1 MSQWCSFK
9 IKSLWSSV
17 GLCLSGSV
25 NSPSYG
31 KSGLSAIL
39 LSLSFAV
46 IIFSRCFRLHA
57 SESALNIA
65 SEACVLIH
73 AAVLHHCSHLTDG
86 AAGQTSHT
94 DSDCPSNEGRRGRC
108 AEIWQ
113 THGGDPRPS
122 SSTLSGAVMR
132 SRTEMSEMIRG
143 NYCSYFMSSAHR
155 GAVGSQMWKQG
166 VCH

>member
-17 GLCLSGSV
+17 GLFLSGSV

-57 SESALNIA
+57 SESALNIS

-86 AAGQTSHT
+86 AAGSNIPHRLRLPLKWGTTRTLCRNLANTRRRPTAFIIHPQRSGDAFKDWNEWN
-94 DSDCPSNEGRRGRC
+94 DSGE
-108 AEIWQ
+108 
-113 THGGDPRPS
+113 
-122 SSTLSGAVMR
+122 LL
-132 SRTEMSEMIRG
+132 
-143 NYCSYFMSSAHR
+143 
-155 GAVGSQMWKQG
+155 
-166 VCH
+166 